1 MYRVQEVL
9 LELHQVLPQV
19 QVKVLVVKEQQE
31 ETNKE

>member
-1 MYRVQEVL
+1 MYQVQEVL
-9 LELHQVLPQV
+9 QQVLLPQV